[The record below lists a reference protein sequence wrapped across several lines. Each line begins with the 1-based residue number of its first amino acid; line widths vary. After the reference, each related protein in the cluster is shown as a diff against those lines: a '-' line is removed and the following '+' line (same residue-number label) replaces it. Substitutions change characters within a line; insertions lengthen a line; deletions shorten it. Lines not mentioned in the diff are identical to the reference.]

1 MGQTDGDG
9 PMTHI
14 SRIDCT
20 FAVKEAA
27 DGQPFIIAENGERML
42 IAFYLKQGLSLA
54 DAYDIA
60 RQMRRFITS
69 LSVEPY
75 EGSVPNIVTGPDTKQ

>member
-1 MGQTDGDG
+1 
-9 PMTHI
+9 MTHI

-20 FAVKEAA
+20 FAVKEGAE
-27 DGQPFIIAENGERML
+27 GQPFIIAENGARML

-54 DAYDIA
+54 DAHDIA
-60 RQMRRFITS
+60 RQMRRFIIS